1 MRRFATLSLFLLVA
15 VCLAGSTAFAQVRTS
30 GQLVGVVEDPT
41 GAVIPGAKIVV
52 LSESGVQ
59 KEVSS
64 GADGKFIV
72 TELLFGNYKLTV
84 SSEGFRTA
92 VFPNIKIEAGIT
104 ANLTVK
110 LEVGATAETITVESG
125 TEVLQTTSPTVESV
139 IPGSIVR
146 NVPLNTRDL
155 LDFVVLL
162 PGAQQAG
169 TARQT
174 TFNGLPKGA
183 LNITMDGLN
192 IQDNLLKSSSGG
204 GMFTLIRPKI
214 DTVEEI
220 AVSTAVGGADAG
232 GEGAVQIKFVT
243 RRGTNEYHGGV
254 FWDHRHESYNANTWI
269 NNANGLTRNKN
280 RLQQYGANIGGPIIR
295 DKAFFFFNY
304 EDFRLPE
311 GRQRNNRVLTMEAQS
326 GLFRYNPTATQGA
339 APNAFTTCGAGAAPT
354 QECVVDLFALAGNA
368 SLPNTIDPT
377 VAAHLATINPIVAS
391 GRSTGTLFYD
401 RFIYSANAG
410 QRRWFPTLRMDWN
423 VTDKL
428 RWHGVANF
436 NKFNSN
442 PDTLN
447 RMDPAF
453 PGTGF
458 EGGQYSNRMS
468 LVTGLTWEVA
478 PTVTYSMTVGRQS
491 SVVQFFPET
500 LPGSSSSAMFPDGY
514 RMAWPFGLANLHS
527 RPSATDG
534 AGVAVR
540 SFPSSRTVPVLQWT
554 NNVGWLKGKHS
565 INIGS
570 TLSVITHWDGS
581 YGTAG
586 VPTVNFGLISPDPA
600 LSTIASANIPGLA
613 TGTDQTNAR
622 NLYAMLT
629 GRISTIAGSTNV
641 DEVTKTYSPFS
652 PLTQRNRQNE
662 FGLYITDSY
671 RLFPELT
678 VTAGLR
684 WEYQGSPFNRND
696 LYTSPTFEDIWGPS
710 GINNLFQPGA
720 SSGIANGNLGQ
731 LQQRSTGFHRTF
743 KKAFAPT
750 LGLAWTPKFEGTLSR
765 WILGGPSKSVFRA
778 GYSIAYTREGFNHFT
793 TFAGGNPGS
802 TQANSAGIAA
812 GNMPVGTLIRNGLAA
827 ATANQSN
834 SPATF
839 SFPVNFCNPTGSGS
853 CFTFNNSL
861 NTYDPKIRPPY
872 VQSWQFSWQREL
884 SPSMVVE
891 ARYVGNHGTALWRS
905 YGLNETNIFENN
917 FLPEFINAQNNL
929 AICTANRVACTGSAT
944 GALRFN
950 NVGLPGQVALPIFEA
965 AFGAVPNT
973 TAGTFASAVA
983 ATSAFQSSAFITL
996 LNQGE
1001 AGELANTLASSSTYT
1016 CRFAGNQFQACQN
1029 LNGLANPLGLGLF
1042 PANLFRVN
1050 PFLTNSFILTND
1062 ANSTYNSLQLE
1073 LRRRPSKGLTLS
1085 WNYTFNK
1092 SLTDRYD
1099 DSAISNLQFST
1110 LRDKQFD
1117 KGLSPYDLTH
1127 TMRMFWAY
1135 EMPFGAG
1142 KRWSSGNPIVNRV
1155 IGGWQ
1160 FLGTLGFQTGRPFLL
1175 TSNRNT
1181 VNQNGAYVVPL
1192 VSRKQLQKM
1201 VKIHKVDGRKFVYF
1215 LDPSLIGSG
1224 AFPTGTSTSAQANSA
1239 FLDVPTTPGEWGQQI
1254 FLHGPGFFKPDF
1266 TIKKVT
1272 DITERI
1278 STEFTVDF
1286 FNAVNNTNW
1295 LVGGPGAVADTMNIE
1310 SNSFGQTTNFLNDL
1324 GNQDQGP
1331 RMIQFRF
1338 RIKF

>member
-1 MRRFATLSLFLLVA
+1 MRRFATLSLFVLVA
-15 VCLAGSTAFAQVRTS
+15 VSLAGSAALAQVRTV

-41 GAVIPGAKIVV
+41 GAVIPGAKVVV
-52 LSESGVQ
+52 LSETGVQ
-59 KEVSS
+59 KEVTS
-64 GADGKFIV
+64 GADGKFVV
-72 TELLFGNYKLTV
+72 TELLFGNYRVTV

-92 VFPNIKIEAGIT
+92 VYPNIKIEAGIV
-104 ANLTVK
+104 ANLVVK

-125 TEVLQTTSPTVESV
+125 TQVLQTTSPTVESV
-139 IPGSIVR
+139 IPGSIIR

-220 AVSTAVGGADAG
+220 SVSTAVGGSDAA

-243 RRGTNEYHGGV
+243 RRGTNEYHGGA
-254 FWDHRHESYNANTWI
+254 FWDHRHESYNANSWI
-269 NNANGLTRNKN
+269 NNARGIGRNKN
-280 RLQQYGANIGGPIIR
+280 RLQQYGANIGGPLIR

-311 GRQRNNRVLTMEAQS
+311 GRQRNNRVLTLEAQS
-326 GLFRYNPTATQGA
+326 GLFRHNAVDSDSATPGFQPWPTN
-339 APNAFTTCGAGAAPT
+339 PNAWTTCGAASGST
-354 QECVVDLFALAGNA
+354 QQCTVDLFALAA
-368 SLPNTIDPT
+368 SAGLESTIDPT
-377 VAAHLATINPIVAS
+377 VAAHLATINPIVAG
-391 GRSTGTLFYD
+391 GRTAGTLFYD

-410 QRRWFPTLRMDWN
+410 QRRWFPTLRLDWN

-436 NKFNSN
+436 NRFNSN

-447 RMDPAF
+447 RMDAAF

-468 LVTGLTWEVA
+468 LVTGVTWEIA
-478 PTVTYSMTVGRQS
+478 PTVTYSMVVGRQS

-500 LPGSSSSAMFPDGY
+500 LPGASFSAMFPDGY
-514 RMAWPFGLANLHS
+514 RMAWPFGLQNLHS
-527 RPSATDG
+527 RPSAADG
-534 AGVAVR
+534 EGVATR

-570 TLSVITHWDGS
+570 TLTVVTHWDGS
-581 YGTAG
+581 YGIAG
-586 VPTVNFGLISPDPA
+586 VPTVSFGLVSPDPA
-600 LSTIASANIPGLA
+600 LNTIASGAATMPTVA
-613 TGTDQTNAR
+613 TGADQTNAR

-629 GRISTIAGSTNV
+629 GRVSSIAGSTNV
-641 DEVTKTYSPFS
+641 DEISKTYSPFS
-652 PLTQRNRQNE
+652 PLTQRSRQNE

-678 VTAGLR
+678 ITAGLR

-696 LYTSPTFEDIWGPS
+696 LYTSPTYEDIWGPS
-710 GINNLFQPGA
+710 GVGNQFLFQPGA
-720 SSGIANGNLGQ
+720 NSGIPDGDLGQ
-731 LQQRSTGFHRTF
+731 LQQRSKGFHKTYM
-743 KKAFAPT
+743 KAFAPT
-750 LGLAWTPKFEGTLSR
+750 IGLAWTPKFDGTLSR

-802 TQANSAGIAA
+802 SQSNSASVAA
-812 GNMPVGTLIRNGLAA
+812 GNLAVGTLIRNGLAPA
-827 ATANQSN
+827 FANASN
-834 SPATF
+834 APASF

-861 NTYDPKIRPPY
+861 NTYDPNIRPPY

-884 SPSMVVE
+884 SPSMVFE

-917 FLPEFINAQNNL
+917 FLQEFIAAKANL
-929 AICTANRVACTGSAT
+929 DANRTGGCGTTFAPVAPCSS
-944 GALRFN
+944 N
-950 NVGLPGQVALPIFEA
+950 ALPIFTA
-965 AFGAVPNT
+965 AFSAVPGT
-973 TAGTFASAVA
+973 MAGQFASNVA
-983 ATSAFQSSAFITL
+983 AGSGFASSAFITL
-996 LNQGE
+996 LDQGQ
-1001 AGELANTLASSSTYT
+1001 AGALANTLASSSTYT
-1016 CRFAGNQFQACQN
+1016 CRFAGNQLQACQN

-1050 PFLTNSFILTND
+1050 PFLTNAFILTND

-1127 TMRMFWAY
+1127 TMRMYWAY

-1160 FLGTLGFQTGRPFLL
+1160 FLGTIGFQTGRPFLL
-1175 TSNRNT
+1175 TSNRAT

-1192 VSRKQLQKM
+1192 VNRKQLQNM
-1201 VKIHKVDGRKFVYF
+1201 VKITKVPGNTFVYF
-1215 LDPSLIGSG
+1215 IDPAAIDVG
-1224 AFPTGTSTSAQANSA
+1224 GTNQANPA
-1239 FLDVPTTPGEWGQQI
+1239 VLAVPTTPGEWGQQI

-1286 FNAVNNTNW
+1286 FNAVNHTNW
-1295 LVGGPGAVADTMNIE
+1295 LVGAPGAVGDVANIE
-1310 SNSFGQTTNFLNDL
+1310 STSFGQTTNFLNDL